1 MDYMKSLFAQ
11 YDIALTDHQA
21 KQFLQYYE
29 MLVEKN
35 KVMNLTAITEY
46 HEVVIKHFLDSVYL
60 GKYENLNGEC
70 SLIDVGTGAGFPGI
84 PLKILYPDLKV
95 CLLDSLNKRVKFLNE
110 VIEALSL
117 DKIEAIHGRAEEIA
131 RKAEYREQFDYC
143 VSRAV
148 ANMSSLSEICIP
160 FVKENGYFIPYKSTK
175 GREEVELA
183 NKAITLLGGSI
194 EDTIAFQIKEDD
206 AEGEVLERIFVKI
219 RKVKNTPKKYPR
231 KPGTPFKEPL
241 S

>member
-1 MDYMKSLFAQ
+1 MDYMKSLFAR
-11 YDIALTDHQA
+11 YDIELTDHQA

-46 HEVVIKHFLDSVYL
+46 HEVCVKHFLDSVYL
-60 GKYENLNGEC
+60 GHYEDLARDC

-84 PLKILYPDLKV
+84 PLKILFPNMKV

-110 VIEALSL
+110 VIEALGL
-117 DKIEAIHGRAEEIA
+117 EEIEAIHGRAEEIA
-131 RKAEYREQFDYC
+131 KKVDYREQFDYC

-148 ANMSSLSEICIP
+148 ANMSSLSEICLP
-160 FVKENGYFIPYKSTK
+160 FVKQEGYFIPYKSTK
-175 GREEVELA
+175 GREEVDA
-183 NKAITLLGGSI
+183 ASKAITLLGGTLEEMISFNLQ
-194 EDTIAFQIKEDD
+194 END
-206 AEGEVLERIFVKI
+206 AESDSLERIFVKI
-219 RKVKNTPKKYPR
+219 KKTKATPKKYPR

-241 S
+241 G